1 MASGTWNTGFWGQN
15 QWGDNANPT
24 VIPTG
29 FALTA
34 TQGEETSAGEI
45 NTGWGRDAWGLNAWG
60 EYGDAIPTGV
70 AMTAT
75 LGSAIGYTDV
85 TATNSTNNNQTLT
98 WAVGTATATGTTVAY
113 LDNTNLLM
121 TASQGAADAGPDA
134 MLTTNL
140 ATLALG
146 SVSAFNQTGWGRQ
159 HWGDNAWGVEGTWVT
174 ATPTGQ
180 ALTGAVGTTTV
191 SGDGAVTA
199 NTLNVAQLT
208 LGAADPAPDAYITGN
223 FMIAALGTLGQGSA
237 KTVTGFSLPM
247 ALASVTVDLNQQV
260 DVTGISMNA
269 QLASASGKADID
281 VIPTGFGLT
290 IAVGSGSA
298 LIWNEVDTGSAPID
312 PPGWQTVAA

>member
-1 MASGTWNTGFWGQN
+1 MASGTWNTGYWGQN

-24 VIPTG
+24 VSVTG
-29 FALTA
+29 QALTL
-34 TQGEETSAGEI
+34 TQGDETSAGEI
-45 NTGWGRDAWGLNAWG
+45 NSGWGRLTWGENAWG
-60 EYGDAIPTGV
+60 EYGDVIPTGI

-75 LGSAIGYTDV
+75 LASAVGYTDV
-85 TATNSTNNNQTLT
+85 DATNSTNSNQTLT
-98 WAVGTATATGTTVAY
+98 FALGTSTVTGTTVGYPTGLA
-113 LDNTNLLM
+113 M
-121 TASQGAADAGPDA
+121 TATLASADAGPDA
-134 MLTTNL
+134 MLTTNH
-140 ATLALG
+140 ATLSLG
-146 SVSAFNQTGWGRQ
+146 TIAAYNQSGWGRYF
-159 HWGDNAWGVEGTWVT
+159 WGQWVWGEVGDWANV
-174 ATPTGQ
+174 AVTGQ
-180 ALTGAVGTTTV
+180 ALTTTIGTETV
-191 SGDGAVTA
+191 SGDANLTL
-199 NTLNVAQLT
+199 NTLNVAQIT
-208 LGAADPAPDAYITGN
+208 LGAVDPAPDAYITGN